1 MGVISLKAIDGIL
14 PLGKVPEMA
23 LFLNNKIR
31 LCAPMNSP
39 SDPIKTRFYW
49 TNMANEQATSLTVIT
64 FLA

>member
-23 LFLNNKIR
+23 LFLNNQIR
-31 LCAPMNSP
+31 LCAPSP